1 MSNAHKCMLLAA
13 GIAAALAAHA
23 AAPQGWFLAGSKP
36 DNYDTGVDR
45 DTVYNAKPSAFLKA
59 KADQDGFGTL
69 LQSFSADPYI
79 GKRIRFSA
87 NVKSD
92 NVARWAGLWMRVD
105 GKDTDPSHAS
115 LAFDNMQ
122 NRPIKGTTGWKRYEV
137 VLNVPQGAAG
147 VYLGILLDGPGQVWL
162 NDVKVEV
169 VGTDVPVTGQPM
181 MSLPD
186 APRNLGFD
194 Q

>member
-1 MSNAHKCMLLAA
+1 MFLAT
-13 GIAAALAAHA
+13 GIAAVLAAHA
-23 AAPQGWFLAGSKP
+23 ATPPGWGLAGSKP
-36 DNYDTGVDR
+36 GNYDTGVDR
-45 DTVYNAKPSAFLKA
+45 DTLYNAKPSAFLKA

-69 LQSFSADPYI
+69 MQSFSADPYI
-79 GKRIRFSA
+79 GKRVRFSA

-105 GKDTDPSHAS
+105 GKDTNLTQQS
-115 LAFDNMQ
+115 LTFDNMQ
-122 NRPIKGTTGWKRYEV
+122 NRPIKGTTEWKRYDV
-137 VLNVPQGAAG
+137 VLNVPQGATG
-147 VYLGILLDGPGQVWL
+147 VFLGILLDGPGQVWL

-169 VGTDVPVTGQPM
+169 VGADVPVTGQST

-186 APRNLGFD
+186 GPRNLGFD

>member
-1 MSNAHKCMLLAA
+1 MSNVRMFLAG
-13 GIAAALAAHA
+13 GIAAALAAYA
-23 AAPQGWFLAGSKP
+23 AAPQGWILAGSKP
-36 DNYDTGVDR
+36 ANYDTGVDR

-69 LQSFSADPYI
+69 MQQFSADPYI
-79 GKRIRFSA
+79 GKRVRFSA

-122 NRPIKGTTGWKRYEV
+122 NRPITGTTGWKHYDV
-137 VLNVPQGAAG
+137 VLDVSKGATG
-147 VYLGILLDGPGQVWL
+147 VFLGILLDGPGQVWL

-169 VGTDVPVTGQPM
+169 VGAGVPVTGQTGT
-181 MSLPD
+181 SLPD